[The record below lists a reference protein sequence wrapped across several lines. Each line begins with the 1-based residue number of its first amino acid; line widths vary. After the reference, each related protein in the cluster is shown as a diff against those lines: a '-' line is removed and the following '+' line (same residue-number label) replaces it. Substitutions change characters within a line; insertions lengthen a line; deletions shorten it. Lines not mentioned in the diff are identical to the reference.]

1 MNASILGPEW
11 IPNPIPLIVHRMS
24 FITRLA
30 TVLAM
35 GALPVALMSAEDP
48 KPSTPATAPTPAA
61 SAPLL
66 SDNEEGAWRQVQ
78 DATTP
83 PLPPGDWNLRKPTNE
98 EYAAF
103 RLKMGESAA
112 AAADRAREFAT
123 RFPNNA
129 HATEAKDLRAL
140 MLRRAVQLGIADRT
154 AELAS
159 LEGAAQPQDGA
170 PAADDLF
177 GTKMR
182 AAIARAESQQ
192 AKGMTAVFTEFEKG
206 VREVMK
212 EFPDRME
219 VYMALMQIA
228 DGLGAERGTVIA
240 QEIVASKAPDEIRE
254 MAAALLKKYER
265 VGKPLDL
272 QFTALDGKEVSIASL
287 KGKVVLL
294 DFWATWCGPCVAELP
309 RVKAAYAT
317 LHAQGFE
324 ILGISFDQD
333 KEELESFVKKK
344 GMTWPQY
351 FDGRGWQSKYAQEF
365 GISSIPSMWLVD
377 TKGILRDLNAREDL
391 AAKVGKLLAEK

>member
-1 MNASILGPEW
+1 
-11 IPNPIPLIVHRMS
+11 MS
-24 FITRLA
+24 FISRLA
-30 TVLAM
+30 TVLAF
-35 GALPVALMSAEDP
+35 GALPAALLSAEDP
-48 KPSTPATAPTPAA
+48 KPSTPATATAAPTPAA
-61 SAPLL
+61 PAPLL
-66 SDNEEGAWRQVQ
+66 SDNEDLAWRQVQ
-78 DATTP
+78 DGTTP

-103 RLKMGESAA
+103 RLKMGEFAA

-123 RFPNNA
+123 RFPNST
-129 HATEAKDLRAL
+129 HASEAKDLRAL
-140 MLRRAVQLGIADRT
+140 MLRRAVQLGVADRT

-159 LEGAAQPQDGA
+159 LEGAVAQPQGG
-170 PAADDLF
+170 PPTADDPF

-192 AKGMTAVFTEFEKG
+192 AKGMAAVFTEFEKG

-212 EFPDRME
+212 DYPDRME
-219 VYMALMQIA
+219 VYVALMQIA
-228 DGLGAERGTVIA
+228 DGIGAERGTVIA
-240 QEIVASKAPDEIRE
+240 REIVASKAPDEIRE

-265 VGKPLDL
+265 VGQPLQL
-272 QFTALDGKEVSIASL
+272 QFTAIDGKEVSIASL
-287 KGKVVLL
+287 KGKVVLV

-309 RVKAAYAT
+309 RVKAAYES
-317 LHAQGFE
+317 LHPRGFE

-344 GMTWPQY
+344 GMKWPQY

-365 GISSIPSMWLVD
+365 GISGIPSMWLVD

-391 AAKVGKLLAEK
+391 AAKVEKLLAEK